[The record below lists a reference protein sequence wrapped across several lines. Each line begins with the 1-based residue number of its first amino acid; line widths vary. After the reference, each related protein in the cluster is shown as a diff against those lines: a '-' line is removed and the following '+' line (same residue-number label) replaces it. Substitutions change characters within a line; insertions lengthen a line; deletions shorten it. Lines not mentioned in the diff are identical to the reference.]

1 MTTAWTA
8 THTGLPSI
16 LLTEDLGVTTTDGR
30 TLRVAGDG
38 SPLFI
43 SDALAAPGVATGYVI
58 GGKKTVE
65 VTRAPAVDRRAGIIA
80 GRDGRPVPGVL
91 LVDNADPMG
100 WKSEAVRHES
110 GVVRWPIRA
119 SEVTG
124 ESQIVLL
131 DPSREAELVEAIR
144 SRGVVYI
151 GPATPT
157 KGVPL
162 RAVVITDV
170 KRSRL
175 RLGRIRYVIDWMLV
189 DGRLA
194 SSASGRGIVPLIT
207 WGDWAAYRA
216 RTGDLADHSLLELAS
231 LIAGMPS

>member
-1 MTTAWTA
+1 MITTWTA

-16 LLTEDLGVTTTDGR
+16 RLTEDLGVTTTDGR
-30 TLRVAGDG
+30 TLRVVGDG

-43 SDALAAPGVATGYVI
+43 SDALAAPGVATEYVI
-58 GGKKTVE
+58 GGQTVE
-65 VTRAPAVDRRAGIIA
+65 VMRAPAADRRAGIIA

-91 LVDNADPMG
+91 LVDNADPME
-100 WKSEAVRHES
+100 WKSAAVRHDS
-110 GVVRWPIRA
+110 GIVRWPLRSQVI
-119 SEVTG
+119 TG

-131 DPSREAELVEAIR
+131 ESSREVELSEVIH
-144 SRGVVYI
+144 SRGVTYI

-157 KGVPL
+157 KGVAL
-162 RAVVITDV
+162 RAVVITDA
-170 KRSRL
+170 KRTRM
-175 RLGRIRYVIDWMLV
+175 RLGRIRYSIDWMLV

-194 SSASGRGIVPLIT
+194 ESAAGRGVVPLIT

-216 RTGDLADHSLLELAS
+216 RTGDLADHSYLGLAS